1 MLNKSLLQ
9 KAIIKID
16 GFCFLFIKF
25 RTLTI
30 KKDFMDK
37 PNIRAYLAWIA
48 ICILWGTTYLFIRIG
63 VETIPPMLF
72 AGLRWLIAGIILIT
86 ILRLSGK
93 QLPQKEDLIH
103 IAIIGIALLGFGNGL
118 VVVGEQWIESG
129 LAALLIT
136 TVPFWMVGVESFLP
150 KGPKLNWMVISGLI
164 IGSLGVG
171 LIFGGDLKYI
181 FETKY
186 LIGVLSILGAV
197 VSWSLGS
204 VYSKYKKVSVHP
216 LMSASIQMLI
226 VGSLQIILG
235 AVLGEFTGLHFT
247 QSGVISLAYLV
258 VMGSIF
264 GYGSYIYAI
273 EHLPLSLVSTYA
285 YVNPIIALVLGWIFL
300 NEQLNIFI
308 LLASVVI
315 IAGVVLVKI
324 GSNKRTLLKRF

>member
-1 MLNKSLLQ
+1 ME
-9 KAIIKID
+9 
-16 GFCFLFIKF
+16 
-25 RTLTI
+25 R
-30 KKDFMDK
+30 
-37 PNIRAYLAWIA
+37 PNIRAYIAWVA

-72 AGLRWLIAGIILIT
+72 AGFRWIIAGTILIT
-86 ILRLSGK
+86 ILKLTGK
-93 QLPQKEDLIH
+93 QFPKKEDIIH

-118 VVVGEQWIESG
+118 VVVGEQFIESG

-150 KGPKLNWMVISGLI
+150 KGPKLNWKVITGLI

-186 LIGVLSILGAV
+186 LFGVLCILGAV
-197 VSWSLGS
+197 VAWSLGS

-216 LMSASIQMLI
+216 LMSASVQMLI
-226 VGSLQIILG
+226 AGTLQVLLG
-235 AVLGEFTGLHFT
+235 TMLGEFSVLHFT
-247 QSGVISLAYLV
+247 QSGLLSLVYLV
-258 VMGSIF
+258 VFGSILGF
-264 GYGSYIYAI
+264 GSYIYAI

-300 NEQLNIFI
+300 NEQLSVFTLI
-308 LLASVVI
+308 AAVVI
-315 IAGVVLVKI
+315 IIGVALVKI
-324 GSNKRTLLKRF
+324 GTNKKTLIRRF

>member
-1 MLNKSLLQ
+1 
-9 KAIIKID
+9 
-16 GFCFLFIKF
+16 
-25 RTLTI
+25 
-30 KKDFMDK
+30 MDRANLK
-37 PNIRAYLAWIA
+37 AYLAWIA
-48 ICILWGTTYLFIRIG
+48 ICIIWGTTYLFIRIG
-63 VETIPPMLF
+63 VETIPPMLY
-72 AGLRWLIAGIILIT
+72 AGFRWLIAGIIFIT
-86 ILRLSGK
+86 ILRVSGK
-93 QLPQKEDLIH
+93 QFPKKEDLIH

-216 LMSASIQMLI
+216 LMSASVQMLI
-226 VGSLQIILG
+226 VGSLQILLG
-235 AVLGEFTGLHFT
+235 SVLGEFTGLHFT
-247 QSGVISLAYLV
+247 ESGLLSLAYLIV
-258 VMGSIF
+258 LGSIF

-300 NEQLNIFI
+300 DEQLSIFT
-308 LLASVVI
+308 LLAAVVI
-315 IAGVVLVKI
+315 IVGVVLVKI

>member
-1 MLNKSLLQ
+1 
-9 KAIIKID
+9 
-16 GFCFLFIKF
+16 
-25 RTLTI
+25 
-30 KKDFMDK
+30 MDK

-72 AGLRWLIAGIILIT
+72 AGFRWLIAGIILIS
-86 ILRLSGK
+86 ILKLSGK
-93 QLPQKEDLIH
+93 QLPKKEDLIH
-103 IAIIGIALLGFGNGL
+103 IAIIGIALLGLGNGL
-118 VVVGEQWIESG
+118 VVVGEQYIESG

-150 KGPKLNWMVISGLI
+150 KGPKLNWMTISGLI

-197 VSWSLGS
+197 VAWSLGS

-216 LMSASIQMLI
+216 LMSASVQMLMAGTI
-226 VGSLQIILG
+226 QILLG
-235 AVLGEFTGLHFT
+235 ASLGEFVGLHFT
-247 QSGVISLAYLV
+247 QSGLLSLAYLV
-258 VMGSIF
+258 VFGSIF

-285 YVNPIIALVLGWIFL
+285 YVNPIIALFLGWIFL
-300 NEQLNIFI
+300 NEQLSIFT
-308 LLASVVI
+308 LLAAVVI
-315 IAGVVLVKI
+315 ILGVFLVKI
-324 GSNKRTLLKRF
+324 GSNKRTLIKRF

>member
-1 MLNKSLLQ
+1 
-9 KAIIKID
+9 
-16 GFCFLFIKF
+16 
-25 RTLTI
+25 
-30 KKDFMDK
+30 MDK
-37 PNIRAYLAWIA
+37 PNIRAYIAWIA
-48 ICILWGTTYLFIRIG
+48 ICIIWGTTYLFIRIG

-72 AGLRWLIAGIILIT
+72 AGFRWIIAGIILIT
-86 ILRLSGK
+86 VLRLSGK
-93 QLPQKEDLIH
+93 QFPKKGDLIH
-103 IAIIGIALLGFGNGL
+103 IAIIGIALLGLGNGL

-186 LIGVLSILGAV
+186 LLGVLSILGAV
-197 VSWSLGS
+197 VAWSLGS

-216 LMSASIQMLI
+216 LMSASVQMLI
-226 VGSLQIILG
+226 AGTLQVLLGYILG
-235 AVLGEFTGLHFT
+235 DFNQLHFT
-247 QSGVISLAYLV
+247 QSGILALAYLI

-285 YVNPIIALVLGWIFL
+285 YVNPIIALFLGWIFL
-300 NEQLNIFI
+300 NEELNVFTVI
-308 LLASVVI
+308 ASVVI

-324 GSNKRTLLKRF
+324 GSNKRTLIKRF

>member
-1 MLNKSLLQ
+1 
-9 KAIIKID
+9 
-16 GFCFLFIKF
+16 
-25 RTLTI
+25 
-30 KKDFMDK
+30 MDK
-37 PNIRAYLAWIA
+37 PNIRAYIAWIA

-63 VETIPPMLF
+63 VESVPPMLF
-72 AGLRWLIAGIILIT
+72 AGFRWIVAGLILIT
-86 ILRLSGK
+86 ILKISGK
-93 QLPQKEDLIH
+93 QLPKKSDLIH

-118 VVVGEQWIESG
+118 VVVGEQYVESG

-150 KGPKLNWMVISGLI
+150 KGPKLNWMTISGLVV
-164 IGSLGVG
+164 GSLGVG

-216 LMSASIQMLI
+216 LMSASVQMLMA
-226 VGSLQIILG
+226 GSLQIILG
-235 AVLGEFTGLHFT
+235 SVMGEFSVLHFT
-247 QSGVISLAYLV
+247 QSGIISLAYLV
-258 VMGSIF
+258 VFGSIL

-285 YVNPIIALVLGWIFL
+285 YVNPIIALILGWIFL
-300 NEQLNIFI
+300 NEQLSIFTLI
-308 LLASVVI
+308 AAMVI
-315 IAGVVLVKI
+315 IVGVVLVKI
-324 GSNKRTLLKRF
+324 GSNKRTLIKRF